1 MRIFTLL
8 SLVTVV
14 IFSSMQQGYAQTT
27 NHYKIVFEQSL
38 SPETKLFLHKLSNSA
53 EVIYDTVENSA
64 TISTSTSFDKNII
77 KGKLEKLSM
86 PIKSFDLLE
95 NTVSKNSFDKS
106 TTISTTKEMQDKAEK
121 AQSKQLENRNNPV
134 SPTPYKRY

>member
-1 MRIFTLL
+1 MRILSLL

-14 IFSSMQQGYAQTT
+14 VLSAMQQCYAQTT
-27 NHYKIVFEQSL
+27 YQYKIVFEQNL
-38 SPETKLFLHKLSNSA
+38 TKDTKVFLQKISNSA
-53 EVIYDTVENSA
+53 EVVFDTAENSA

-95 NTVSKNSFDKS
+95 NSVIQTLHLINSS
-106 TTISTTKEMQDKAEK
+106 TISPDLNEIQDKADK
-121 AQSKQLENRNNPV
+121 S
-134 SPTPYKRY
+134 

>member
-1 MRIFTLL
+1 MDGYE
-8 SLVTVV
+8 
-14 IFSSMQQGYAQTT
+14 QQCYAQTT
-27 NHYKIVFEQSL
+27 YQYKMVFEQNL
-38 SPETKLFLHKLSNSA
+38 TKDTKVFLQKISNSA
-53 EVIYDTVENSA
+53 EVVFDTAENSA

-121 AQSKQLENRNNPV
+121 TQSQQLENRNNPV
-134 SPTPYKRY
+134 SPKPYKRY